1 MRPKTGDVLRA
12 PRTNVSLKFGIQR
25 QCGAAFWRLWADTF
39 CLAAL
44 ALKVLDAHH
53 VVAGA
58 RVCFTNSAMRLRRS
72 ALTWLT
78 TFSSALR
85 TKSRLIS
92 RGISLCAEK
101 GVAHAD
107 TQVSAPAILASRDLG
122 PADARSQTPKAI
134 RSVDPGQIQ
143 AHEPGG
149 RGEHSARRHHRPPGR
164 IDCAKLNSRA
174 QRIPAPW

>member
-1 MRPKTGDVLRA
+1 MRPKTRDVLRA
-12 PRTNVSLKFGIQR
+12 PRTHVSLKFEIQR
-25 QCGAAFWRLWADTF
+25 QCGAASGRLWADTL

-44 ALKVLDAHH
+44 ALKVLCAHH

-72 ALTWLT
+72 ALTWLA

-92 RGISLCAEK
+92 RGISLCVER

-107 TQVSAPAILASRDLG
+107 TGSLITRDSRIARPG
-122 PADARSQTPKAI
+122 TGRSSRSDAESDTQC
-134 RSVDPGQIQ
+134 GQD
-143 AHEPGG
+143 AGHG
-149 RGEHSARRHHRPPGR
+149 
-164 IDCAKLNSRA
+164 
-174 QRIPAPW
+174 QRKTAEVHPQQRWNLCR